1 MEKINVRDIEVLVD
15 NKTVLIK
22 ENILPDGP
30 LNYNLKFICESH
42 PDVSLDFNADYN
54 MAYLSGV
61 YIMKDIEKDIYY
73 RISKSFQDPTYSSKK
88 DLEMVALLQSKQ
100 SNIKLSE
107 FPTGIVTMNGRVIGQ
122 EIPYYKNSQNLYDFA
137 SKENEYIKPTT
148 IYIQI
153 LNILKE
159 LYENGIYYK
168 DVHSGN
174 FCILDSNIENE
185 KLVKIIDFDPNYI
198 SDKKETAEKI
208 AINNF
213 CHLIN
218 NINTLFGLNDDL
230 ELEFCDTFE
239 EIEKQIYEMDK
250 KRGKRL

>member
-1 MEKINVRDIEVLVD
+1 MEKISVRDIEVLVD
-15 NKTVLIK
+15 NKKVLIK

-54 MAYLSGV
+54 MAYSSGV

-88 DLEMVALLQSKQ
+88 DLEMVALLQNKQ

-148 IYIQI
+148 II
-153 LNILKE
+153 
-159 LYENGIYYK
+159 
-168 DVHSGN
+168 S
-174 FCILDSNIENE
+174 FSNIEFISCTFSGV
-185 KLVKIIDFDPNYI
+185 KLF
-198 SDKKETAEKI
+198 SKEESTQLQTS
-208 AINNF
+208 NNKSF
-213 CHLIN
+213 
-218 NINTLFGLNDDL
+218 FVS
-230 ELEFCDTFE
+230 
-239 EIEKQIYEMDK
+239 
-250 KRGKRL
+250 